1 MIIRAVV
8 DTNVVIS
15 GVLTPRGT
23 PAEVLRGA
31 GVAFRLVWTQGIV
44 AECLRVLTYEKVAKR
59 LRAVRGEEAARA
71 AVGRL
76 ADGADLVA
84 PELLPQLR
92 VVKDD
97 PADDLFLA
105 TALAGGA
112 PIVVSGDK
120 RHLLPMKEFAGVRI
134 IDAATFAEE
143 LGLGGGGRRPGRPGS
158 VHEPTDKGA
167 AEQRRRFARKGLL
180 GLLDSRGESDLTDDQ
195 AMKLALEAQRW
206 ARARARRPR
215 RGR

>member
-1 MIIRAVV
+1 VIIRAVV
-8 DTNVVIS
+8 DTNIVIS
-15 GVLTPRGT
+15 GVLTPGGT

-31 GVAFRLVWTQGIV
+31 GVAFRLVWTPGIV
-44 AECLRVLTYEKVAKR
+44 AECLRVLTYEKVARR

-71 AVGRL
+71 LVGRL

-92 VVKDD
+92 AVKDD
-97 PADDLFLA
+97 PSDDLFLA

-112 PIVVSGDK
+112 PIVVSGDR
-120 RHLLPMKEFAGVRI
+120 RHLLSMREFAGVRI

-158 VHEPTDKGA
+158 VHEPADKGA
-167 AEQRRRFARKGLL
+167 AEQPRRFARKALL
-180 GLLDSRGESDLTDDQ
+180 ESMESRGESDLTDDE
-195 AMKLALEAQRW
+195 AMKLALEGQRW
-206 ARARARRPR
+206 ARAQARRARR
-215 RGR
+215 GR